1 MHRSCHAG
9 VGGITVLKVSLLPAA
24 YRKRL
29 EEKKKKDLLAR
40 IALVVLLC
48 LAIVYAGI
56 FAQGQIMNA
65 KLKKLE
71 RQNAE
76 LKQQFPALQQYQTI
90 FNDLQSAKR
99 MVESVSPQD
108 PEAVEF
114 LALIANHTP
123 DYIQVKEINLE
134 NWFTAGVCTL
144 TCTCLD
150 YSDYKDYIESF
161 KTEEMQKTVKLV
173 EEVGVTSQKTEDG
186 KKAINFTLALSMS
199 NAVEVPTEAP
209 KFEVVT
215 DKKGEAVTNK
225 EGETETTMVT
235 QAETT
240 AVNGSTTAESTT
252 KK

>member
-40 IALVVLLC
+40 VALVVLLC
-48 LAIVYAGI
+48 LAIVNGGI

-65 KLKKLE
+65 KLKKLQ

-76 LKQQFPALQQYQTI
+76 LQQQFPSLQQYQTI

-99 MVESVSPQD
+99 MVESVSPQN

-114 LALIANHTP
+114 LALIANNTP
-123 DYIQVKEINLE
+123 DYVQVKEINLE

-150 YSDYKDYIESF
+150 YSDVNDFKASF
-161 KTEEMQKTVKLV
+161 ETEEMQETVKLV
-173 EEVGVTSQKTEDG
+173 QLTSITRQVTEDG
-186 KKAINFTLALSMS
+186 NKTINFTLALSMS
-199 NAVEVPTEAP
+199 NAVQVPTEAP

-215 DKKGEAVTNK
+215 DKKGEAVTNDS
-225 EGETETTMVT
+225 GETQTAVVT
-235 QAETT
+235 QSADTS
-240 AVNGSTTAESTT
+240 GSSAESTT
-252 KK
+252 K

>member
-40 IALVVLLC
+40 VALVVLLC
-48 LAIVYAGI
+48 LAIVNGGI

-76 LKQQFPALQQYQTI
+76 LQQQFPALQQYQTI

-99 MVESVSPQD
+99 MVESVSPQN

-114 LALIANHTP
+114 LALIANNTP
-123 DYIQVKEINLE
+123 DYVQVKEIILE

-150 YSDYKDYIESF
+150 YSDVNDFKASF
-161 KTEEMQKTVKLV
+161 ETEEMQETVKLV
-173 EEVGVTSQKTEDG
+173 QLTSITRQVTEDG
-186 KKAINFTLALSMS
+186 NKTINFTLALSMS
-199 NAVEVPTEAP
+199 NAVQVPTEAP

-215 DKKGEAVTNK
+215 DKKGEAVTNDS
-225 EGETETTMVT
+225 GETQTAVVT
-235 QAETT
+235 QSADTS
-240 AVNGSTTAESTT
+240 GSSAESTT
-252 KK
+252 K

>member
-40 IALVVLLC
+40 VALVVLLC
-48 LAIVYAGI
+48 LAIVNVGI

-76 LKQQFPALQQYQTI
+76 LQQQFPALQQYQTI

-99 MVESVSPQD
+99 MVESVSPQN

-114 LALIANHTP
+114 LALIANNTP
-123 DYIQVKEINLE
+123 DYVQVKEINLE

-150 YSDYKDYIESF
+150 YSDVNDFKASF
-161 KTEEMQKTVKLV
+161 ETEEMQKTVKLV
-173 EEVGVTSQKTEDG
+173 QLTSITRQVTENGS
-186 KKAINFTLALSMS
+186 KAINFTLALSMS

-215 DKKGEAVTNK
+215 DKKGEVVTNDS
-225 EGETETTMVT
+225 GETQTAVVT
-235 QAETT
+235 QA
-240 AVNGSTTAESTT
+240 ASSSAESTT
-252 KK
+252 K

>member
-1 MHRSCHAG
+1 MHRSCYAG

-40 IALVVLLC
+40 VALVVLLC
-48 LAIVYAGI
+48 LAIVNVGI

-76 LKQQFPALQQYQTI
+76 LQQQFPALQQYQTI

-99 MVESVSPQD
+99 MVESVSPQN

-114 LALIANHTP
+114 LALIANNTP
-123 DYIQVKEINLE
+123 DYIQVKEISLE

-150 YSDYKDYIESF
+150 YSDVNDFKASF
-161 KTEEMQKTVKLV
+161 ETEEMQETVKLV
-173 EEVGVTSQKTEDG
+173 QLTSITRQVTENGS
-186 KKAINFTLALSMS
+186 KAINFTLALSMS

-215 DKKGEAVTNK
+215 DKKGEIVTNDS
-225 EGETETTMVT
+225 GETQTAVVT
-235 QAETT
+235 QA
-240 AVNGSTTAESTT
+240 ASSSAESTT
-252 KK
+252 K

>member
-40 IALVVLLC
+40 VALVVLLC
-48 LAIVYAGI
+48 LAIVNAGI

-99 MVESVSPQD
+99 MVESVSPQN

-114 LALIANHTP
+114 LALIANNTP

-150 YSDYKDYIESF
+150 YSDVNDFKASF
-161 KTEEMQKTVKLV
+161 ETEEMQKTVKLV
-173 EEVGVTSQKTEDG
+173 QLTSITRQVTENGS
-186 KKAINFTLALSMS
+186 KAINFTLALSMS

-215 DKKGEAVTNK
+215 DKKGEIVTNDS
-225 EGETETTMVT
+225 GETQTAVVT
-235 QAETT
+235 QA
-240 AVNGSTTAESTT
+240 ASSSAESTT
-252 KK
+252 K

>member
-40 IALVVLLC
+40 VALVVLLC
-48 LAIVYAGI
+48 LAIVNGGI

-76 LKQQFPALQQYQTI
+76 LQQQFPALQQYQTI

-99 MVESVSPQD
+99 MVESVSPQN

-114 LALIANHTP
+114 LALIANNTP
-123 DYIQVKEINLE
+123 DYVQVKEINLE

-150 YSDYKDYIESF
+150 YSDVNDFKASF
-161 KTEEMQKTVKLV
+161 ETEEMQETVKLV
-173 EEVGVTSQKTEDG
+173 QLTSITRQVTEDG
-186 KKAINFTLALSMS
+186 NKTINFTLALSMS
-199 NAVEVPTEAP
+199 NAVQVPTEAP
-209 KFEVVT
+209 KYEVVT
-215 DKKGEAVTNK
+215 DKKGEAVTNDS
-225 EGETETTMVT
+225 GETQTAVVT
-235 QAETT
+235 QSADASGSSAETT
-240 AVNGSTTAESTT
+240 AQ
-252 KK
+252 

>member
-40 IALVVLLC
+40 VALVVLLC
-48 LAIVYAGI
+48 LAIVNVGI

-76 LKQQFPALQQYQTI
+76 LQQQFPALQQYQTI

-99 MVESVSPQD
+99 MVESVSPQN

-114 LALIANHTP
+114 LALIANNTP
-123 DYIQVKEINLE
+123 DYVQVKEINLE

-150 YSDYKDYIESF
+150 YSDVNDFKASF
-161 KTEEMQKTVKLV
+161 ETEEMQETVKLV
-173 EEVGVTSQKTEDG
+173 QLTSITRQVTENGS
-186 KKAINFTLALSMS
+186 KAINFTLALSMS

-215 DKKGEAVTNK
+215 DKKGEIVTNDS
-225 EGETETTMVT
+225 GETQTAVVT
-235 QAETT
+235 QA
-240 AVNGSTTAESTT
+240 ASSSAESTT
-252 KK
+252 K

>member
-40 IALVVLLC
+40 VALVVLLC
-48 LAIVYAGI
+48 LAIVNVGI

-76 LKQQFPALQQYQTI
+76 LQQQFPALQQYQTI

-99 MVESVSPQD
+99 MVESVSPQN

-114 LALIANHTP
+114 LALIANNTP

-150 YSDYKDYIESF
+150 YSDVNDFKASF
-161 KTEEMQKTVKLV
+161 ETEEMQETVKLV
-173 EEVGVTSQKTEDG
+173 QLTSITRQVTENGS
-186 KKAINFTLALSMS
+186 KAINFTLALSMS

-215 DKKGEAVTNK
+215 DKKGEAVTNDS
-225 EGETETTMVT
+225 GETQTAVAT
-235 QAETT
+235 QA
-240 AVNGSTTAESTT
+240 ASSSAESTT
-252 KK
+252 K

>member
-40 IALVVLLC
+40 VALVVLLC
-48 LAIVYAGI
+48 LAIVNVGI

-90 FNDLQSAKR
+90 FNDLQSAKK
-99 MVESVSPQD
+99 MVESVSPQN

-114 LALIANHTP
+114 LALIANNTP
-123 DYIQVKEINLE
+123 DYIQVTEINLE

-150 YSDYKDYIESF
+150 YSDVNDFKASF
-161 KTEEMQKTVKLV
+161 ETEEMQKTVKLV
-173 EEVGVTSQKTEDG
+173 QLTSITRQVTENGS
-186 KKAINFTLALSMS
+186 KAINFTLALSMS

-215 DKKGEAVTNK
+215 DKKGEVVTNDS
-225 EGETETTMVT
+225 GETQTAVVT
-235 QAETT
+235 QSAD
-240 AVNGSTTAESTT
+240 ASGSSAESTT
-252 KK
+252 K

>member
-1 MHRSCHAG
+1 MHRPCHAG
-9 VGGITVLKVSLLPAA
+9 FGGMTVFKVSLLPAA

-40 IALVVLLC
+40 VALIVLLC

-56 FAQGQIMNA
+56 FVQGQIMNS

-76 LKQQFPALQQYQTI
+76 LQQQFPALQQYQTI
-90 FNDLQSAKR
+90 FNDLQSAKK

-114 LALIANHTP
+114 LTLIANNTP
-123 DYIQVKEINLE
+123 DYIQVTEINME

-150 YSDYKDYIESF
+150 YSDVNDF
-161 KTEEMQKTVKLV
+161 KAGFETEEMQKTVKLV
-173 EEVGVTSQKTEDG
+173 QLTSITRQVSEDG

-199 NAVEVPTEAP
+199 NAVQVPTEAP
-209 KFEVVT
+209 KYEVVT
-215 DKKGEAVTNK
+215 DKEGEAVTNK

-235 QAETT
+235 QAATT
-240 AVNGSTTAESTT
+240 AANGSTTAESTT

>member
-40 IALVVLLC
+40 VALVVLLC
-48 LAIVYAGI
+48 LAIVNVGI

-99 MVESVSPQD
+99 MVESVSPQN

-114 LALIANHTP
+114 LALIANNTP

-150 YSDYKDYIESF
+150 YSDVNDFKASF
-161 KTEEMQKTVKLV
+161 ETEEMQETVKLV
-173 EEVGVTSQKTEDG
+173 QLTSITRQVTEDG
-186 KKAINFTLALSMS
+186 NKTINFTLALSMS
-199 NAVEVPTEAP
+199 NAVQVPTEAP

-215 DKKGEAVTNK
+215 DKKGEAVTNDS
-225 EGETETTMVT
+225 GETQTAVVT
-235 QAETT
+235 QSAD
-240 AVNGSTTAESTT
+240 ASGSSAESTT
-252 KK
+252 K

>member
-1 MHRSCHAG
+1 MF
-9 VGGITVLKVSLLPAA
+9 KVSLLPAA

-40 IALVVLLC
+40 VALIVLLC
-48 LAIVYAGI
+48 LAIVYGGI
-56 FAQGQIMNA
+56 FAQGQILNS

-90 FNDLQSAKR
+90 FNDLQSAKA

-114 LALIANHTP
+114 LMLIANNTP
-123 DYIQVKEINLE
+123 DYIQIQEINLE

-150 YSDYKDYIESF
+150 YSDVNDFKASF
-161 KTEEMQKTVKLV
+161 ETEEMQETVKLV
-173 EEVGVTSQKTEDG
+173 QLTSITRQVTDG
-186 KKAINFTLALSMS
+186 GKAINFTLALSMS
-199 NAVEVPTEAP
+199 NAIEVPTEAP

-215 DKKGEAVTNK
+215 NKKGEAVTNDN
-225 EGETETTMVT
+225 GETQTTVVT
-235 QAETT
+235 QE
-240 AVNGSTTAESTT
+240 STTAETT
-252 KK
+252 TQ

>member
-40 IALVVLLC
+40 VALVVLLC
-48 LAIVYAGI
+48 LAIVNGGI

-76 LKQQFPALQQYQTI
+76 LQQQFPALQQYQTI

-99 MVESVSPQD
+99 MVESVSPQN

-114 LALIANHTP
+114 LALIANNTP
-123 DYIQVKEINLE
+123 DYVQVKEINLE

-150 YSDYKDYIESF
+150 YSDVNDFKASF
-161 KTEEMQKTVKLV
+161 ETEEMQETVKLV
-173 EEVGVTSQKTEDG
+173 QLTSITRQVTEDG
-186 KKAINFTLALSMS
+186 NKTINFTLALSMS

-215 DKKGEAVTNK
+215 DKKGEAVTNDS
-225 EGETETTMVT
+225 GETQTAVVT
-235 QAETT
+235 QSAD
-240 AVNGSTTAESTT
+240 ASGSSAESTT
-252 KK
+252 K

>member
-40 IALVVLLC
+40 VALVVLLC
-48 LAIVYAGI
+48 LAIVNVGI

-90 FNDLQSAKR
+90 FNDLQSAKK
-99 MVESVSPQD
+99 MVESVSPQN

-114 LALIANHTP
+114 LALIANNTP
-123 DYIQVKEINLE
+123 DYIQVTEINLE

-150 YSDYKDYIESF
+150 YSDVNDFKASF
-161 KTEEMQKTVKLV
+161 ETEEMQKTVKLV
-173 EEVGVTSQKTEDG
+173 QLTSITRQVTENGS
-186 KKAINFTLALSMS
+186 KAINFTLALSMS

-215 DKKGEAVTNK
+215 DKKGEAVTNDS
-225 EGETETTMVT
+225 GETQTAVVT
-235 QAETT
+235 QSADTS
-240 AVNGSTTAESTT
+240 GSSAESTT
-252 KK
+252 K

>member
-123 DYIQVKEINLE
+123 DYIQVQEINLE

-150 YSDYKDYIESF
+150 YSDVNDFKASF
-161 KTEEMQKTVKLV
+161 ETEEMQKTVKLV
-173 EEVGVTSQKTEDG
+173 QLTSITRQVTENGS
-186 KKAINFTLALSMS
+186 KAINFTLALSMS

-215 DKKGEAVTNK
+215 DKKGEAVTNDS
-225 EGETETTMVT
+225 GETQTAVVT
-235 QAETT
+235 QAAYTGSSSAETT
-240 AVNGSTTAESTT
+240 AG
-252 KK
+252 

>member
-40 IALVVLLC
+40 VALVVLLC
-48 LAIVYAGI
+48 LAIVNAGI

-99 MVESVSPQD
+99 MVESVSPQN

-114 LALIANHTP
+114 LSLIANNTP

-150 YSDYKDYIESF
+150 YSDVNDFKASF
-161 KTEEMQKTVKLV
+161 ETEEMQKTVKLV
-173 EEVGVTSQKTEDG
+173 QLTSITRQVTENGS
-186 KKAINFTLALSMS
+186 KAINFTLALSMS

-215 DKKGEAVTNK
+215 DKKGEIVTNDS
-225 EGETETTMVT
+225 GETQTAVVT
-235 QAETT
+235 QA
-240 AVNGSTTAESTT
+240 ASSSAESTT
-252 KK
+252 K

>member
-123 DYIQVKEINLE
+123 DYIQVQEINLE

-150 YSDYKDYIESF
+150 YSDVNDFKASF
-161 KTEEMQKTVKLV
+161 ETEEMQKTVKLV
-173 EEVGVTSQKTEDG
+173 QLTSITRQVTENGS
-186 KKAINFTLALSMS
+186 KAINFTLALSMS

-215 DKKGEAVTNK
+215 DKKGEAVTNDS
-225 EGETETTMVT
+225 GETQTAVVT
-235 QAETT
+235 QAADTGSSSAETT
-240 AVNGSTTAESTT
+240 AG
-252 KK
+252 

>member
-40 IALVVLLC
+40 VALVVLLC
-48 LAIVYAGI
+48 LAIVNVGI

-76 LKQQFPALQQYQTI
+76 LQQQFPALQQYQTI
-90 FNDLQSAKR
+90 FNDLQSAKK
-99 MVESVSPQD
+99 MVESVSPQN

-114 LALIANHTP
+114 LALIANNTP
-123 DYIQVKEINLE
+123 DYVQVKEINLE

-150 YSDYKDYIESF
+150 YSDVNDFKASF
-161 KTEEMQKTVKLV
+161 ETEEMQETVKLV
-173 EEVGVTSQKTEDG
+173 QLTSITRQVTEDG
-186 KKAINFTLALSMS
+186 NKTINFTLALSMS
-199 NAVEVPTEAP
+199 NAVQVPTEAP

-215 DKKGEAVTNK
+215 DKKGEAVTNDS
-225 EGETETTMVT
+225 GETQTAVVT
-235 QAETT
+235 QSADTS
-240 AVNGSTTAESTT
+240 GSSAESTT
-252 KK
+252 K

>member
-40 IALVVLLC
+40 VALVVLLC
-48 LAIVYAGI
+48 LAIVNVGI

-76 LKQQFPALQQYQTI
+76 LQQQFPALQQYQTI

-99 MVESVSPQD
+99 MVESVSPQN

-114 LALIANHTP
+114 LALIANNTP
-123 DYIQVKEINLE
+123 DYVQVKEINLE

-150 YSDYKDYIESF
+150 YSDVNDFKASF
-161 KTEEMQKTVKLV
+161 ETEEMQKTVKLV
-173 EEVGVTSQKTEDG
+173 QLTSITRQVTEDG
-186 KKAINFTLALSMS
+186 NKTINFTLALSMS

-215 DKKGEAVTNK
+215 DKKGEAVTNDS
-225 EGETETTMVT
+225 GETQTAVVT
-235 QAETT
+235 QA
-240 AVNGSTTAESTT
+240 ASSSAESTT
-252 KK
+252 K

>member
-40 IALVVLLC
+40 VALVVLLC
-48 LAIVYAGI
+48 LAIVNVGI

-90 FNDLQSAKR
+90 FNDLQSAKK
-99 MVESVSPQD
+99 MVESVSPQN

-114 LALIANHTP
+114 LALIANNTP

-150 YSDYKDYIESF
+150 YSDVNDFKASF
-161 KTEEMQKTVKLV
+161 ETEEMQKTVKLV
-173 EEVGVTSQKTEDG
+173 QLTSITRQVTENGS
-186 KKAINFTLALSMS
+186 KAINFTLALSMS

-209 KFEVVT
+209 KFEAVT
-215 DKKGEAVTNK
+215 DKKGEVVTNDS
-225 EGETETTMVT
+225 GETQTAVVT
-235 QAETT
+235 QSAD
-240 AVNGSTTAESTT
+240 ASGSSAESTT
-252 KK
+252 K

>member
-40 IALVVLLC
+40 VALVVLLC
-48 LAIVYAGI
+48 LAIVNGGI

-76 LKQQFPALQQYQTI
+76 LQQQFPSLQQYQTI

-99 MVESVSPQD
+99 MVESVSPQN

-114 LALIANHTP
+114 LALIANNTP
-123 DYIQVKEINLE
+123 DYVQVKEINLE

-150 YSDYKDYIESF
+150 YSDVNDFKASF
-161 KTEEMQKTVKLV
+161 ETEEMQETVKLV
-173 EEVGVTSQKTEDG
+173 QLTSITRQVTEDG
-186 KKAINFTLALSMS
+186 NKTINFTLALSMS
-199 NAVEVPTEAP
+199 NAVQVPTEAP

-215 DKKGEAVTNK
+215 DKKGEAVTNDS
-225 EGETETTMVT
+225 GETQTAVVT
-235 QAETT
+235 QSADTS
-240 AVNGSTTAESTT
+240 GSSAESTT
-252 KK
+252 K

>member
-40 IALVVLLC
+40 VALVVLLC
-48 LAIVYAGI
+48 LAIVNAGI

-99 MVESVSPQD
+99 MVESVSPQN

-114 LALIANHTP
+114 LALIANNTP

-150 YSDYKDYIESF
+150 YSDVNDFKASF
-161 KTEEMQKTVKLV
+161 ETEEMQETVKLV
-173 EEVGVTSQKTEDG
+173 QLTSITRQVTENGS
-186 KKAINFTLALSMS
+186 KAINFTLALSMS

-215 DKKGEAVTNK
+215 DKKGEIVTNDS
-225 EGETETTMVT
+225 GET
-235 QAETT
+235 QT
-240 AVNGSTTAESTT
+240 AVVTKAASSSAESTT
-252 KK
+252 K

>member
-56 FAQGQIMNA
+56 FVQGQIMNS

-123 DYIQVKEINLE
+123 DYIQVQEINLE

-150 YSDYKDYIESF
+150 YSDVNDFKASF
-161 KTEEMQKTVKLV
+161 ETEEMQKTVKLV
-173 EEVGVTSQKTEDG
+173 QLTSITRQVTENGS
-186 KKAINFTLALSMS
+186 KAINFTLALSMS

-215 DKKGEAVTNK
+215 DKKGEAVTNDS
-225 EGETETTMVT
+225 GETQTAVVT
-235 QAETT
+235 QAADTGSSSAETT
-240 AVNGSTTAESTT
+240 AG
-252 KK
+252 

>member
-40 IALVVLLC
+40 VALVVLLC
-48 LAIVYAGI
+48 LAIVNGGI

-99 MVESVSPQD
+99 MVESVSPQN

-114 LALIANHTP
+114 LALIANNTP
-123 DYIQVKEINLE
+123 DYVQVKEINLE

-150 YSDYKDYIESF
+150 YSDVNDFKASF
-161 KTEEMQKTVKLV
+161 ETEEMQETVKLV
-173 EEVGVTSQKTEDG
+173 QLTSITRQVTENGS
-186 KKAINFTLALSMS
+186 KAINFTLALSMS

-215 DKKGEAVTNK
+215 DKKGEVVTNDS
-225 EGETETTMVT
+225 GETQTAVVT
-235 QAETT
+235 QSADTS
-240 AVNGSTTAESTT
+240 GSSAESTT
-252 KK
+252 K

>member
-56 FAQGQIMNA
+56 FVQGQIMNS

-123 DYIQVKEINLE
+123 DYIQVQEINLE

-150 YSDYKDYIESF
+150 YSDVNDFKASF
-161 KTEEMQKTVKLV
+161 ETEEMQKTVKLV
-173 EEVGVTSQKTEDG
+173 QLTSITRQVTENGS
-186 KKAINFTLALSMS
+186 KAINFTLALSMS

-215 DKKGEAVTNK
+215 DKKGEAVTNDS
-225 EGETETTMVT
+225 GETQTAVVT
-235 QAETT
+235 QAADTSSSSAETT
-240 AVNGSTTAESTT
+240 AG
-252 KK
+252 